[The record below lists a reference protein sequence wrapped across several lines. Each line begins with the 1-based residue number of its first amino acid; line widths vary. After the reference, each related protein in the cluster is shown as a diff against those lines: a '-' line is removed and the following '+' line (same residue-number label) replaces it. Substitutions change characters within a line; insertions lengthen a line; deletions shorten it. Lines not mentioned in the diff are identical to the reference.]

1 MTGPD
6 YSDDE
11 IHRLQR
17 EVRGEEKPAPT
28 PTIPK
33 PRTMS
38 RADVSRELS
47 LDEILKKSSAG
58 SRAGLTRRSPH
69 I

>member
-1 MTGPD
+1 MTSPD

-11 IHRLQR
+11 IHRLLRQ
-17 EVRGEEKPAPT
+17 VLGEEKPAPT

-33 PRTMS
+33 PIS

-47 LDEILKKSSAG
+47 IDEILKKIE
-58 SRAGLTRRSPH
+58 RAIASGH
-69 I
+69 

>member
-11 IHRLQR
+11 IHRLLRQ
-17 EVRGEEKPAPT
+17 VLGEDKPAPA

-33 PRTMS
+33 PRAMS

-47 LDEILKKSSAG
+47 FDEILKKIERGIAG
-58 SRAGLTRRSPH
+58 GH
-69 I
+69 

>member
-6 YSDDE
+6 YSDNE
-11 IHRLQR
+11 IHRLLRQ
-17 EVRGEEKPAPT
+17 VLGEEKPT
-28 PTIPK
+28 PSPVIPR

-47 LDEILKKSSAG
+47 LDEIQKKIERGIAG
-58 SRAGLTRRSPH
+58 GH
-69 I
+69 

>member
-11 IHRLQR
+11 IHRLLRQ
-17 EVRGEEKPAPT
+17 VLGEEKPAPT
-28 PTIPK
+28 PTIPR
-33 PRTMS
+33 PGSMS

-47 LDEILKKSSAG
+47 VDEILKKIERGIAG
-58 SRAGLTRRSPH
+58 GH
-69 I
+69 